1 MQDVLFVIIVA
12 AFFAVAVLLVTGC
25 ERILSSGSEG
35 QES

>member
-1 MQDVLFVIIVA
+1 M

-25 ERILSSGSEG
+25 ERILSSGSES